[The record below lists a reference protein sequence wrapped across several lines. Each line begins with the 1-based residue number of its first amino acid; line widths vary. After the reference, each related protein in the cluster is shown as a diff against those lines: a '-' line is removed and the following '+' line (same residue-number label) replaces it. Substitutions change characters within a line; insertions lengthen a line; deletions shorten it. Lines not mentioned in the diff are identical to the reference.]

1 MLLIG
6 SPTFANLISLGENS
20 IGNWK
25 RICEFMYDS
34 PTDLQ
39 IITFVPTKYLN
50 LNQSLEVTV
59 TSAGV
64 WPYLKYVVT
73 NYKNEIFIVF
83 LAALLTWEP
92 INCLITSIIVSKNDI
107 MIECFVN
114 AIIGYCGWILLNF
127 LVRNII
133 LLLYKLNVI

>member
-1 MLLIG
+1 
-6 SPTFANLISLGENS
+6 
-20 IGNWK
+20 
-25 RICEFMYDS
+25 MYDS